1 MKFLVAA
8 LVVLVGCSTKP
19 NPNRCCTDTADC
31 SAAGIP
37 DVTPCSDDLVCRGHQ
52 CIAETCTSSDQC
64 DLSAPFCVDGAC
76 GAMCTA
82 DDECPGNGGDP
93 TDVHCVGGAC
103 VACRADGNDC
113 PANAPV
119 CDAGTCRGCTA
130 DSECS
135 SGACDVDAGSCLDET
150 TVLYAAP
157 SGSASSDCSKA
168 TPCTLA
174 RALSIADSSRPSIKL
189 AAGSYSDEM
198 YFSGAFTLTVYGPA
212 TINSDVE
219 VQGNANGLRLRD
231 IDIAF
236 YVDCEASASNL
247 PHPQVDL
254 RRVKINVNF
263 NAAPVGLGGTLCDIS
278 ATDVAI
284 TADRG
289 DNVGVVVA
297 LTGVAGVGGANA
309 TFDRVTIDGG
319 DPVFSIGDASTLSV
333 VNSMFTNQGISHG
346 LAILQSVSGAAES
359 GTIQFSTF
367 YNSTVTCP
375 ASGTAFLN
383 FANNVFL
390 NTRSGAATNTVSG
403 TGCTHRY
410 DMIKPQSTSPGST
423 NLLNMDPRFV
433 DAAHGDFHLMA
444 GSPAIDAAD
453 SAATLSTDF
462 DGTTRPQ
469 GAGRDLG
476 AFEYKP

>member
-1 MKFLVAA
+1 
-8 LVVLVGCSTKP
+8 
-19 NPNRCCTDTADC
+19 
-31 SAAGIP
+31 
-37 DVTPCSDDLVCRGHQ
+37 
-52 CIAETCTSSDQC
+52 
-64 DLSAPFCVDGAC
+64 
-76 GAMCTA
+76 MCTA
-82 DDECPGNGGDP
+82 DEECPGNGGDP
-93 TDVHCVGGAC
+93 ADVHCVGGAC

-119 CDAGTCRGCTA
+119 CDGGICRGCTA
-130 DSECS
+130 DTECS
-135 SGACDVDAGSCLDET
+135 SDACDLDAGGCLDET
-150 TVLYAAP
+150 SVLYAAP
-157 SGSASSDCSKA
+157 SGSANSDCSRA

-174 RALSIADSSRPSIKL
+174 RALSIADSSRPAIKL
-189 AAGSYSDEM
+189 AAGSYSDAM

-212 TINSDVE
+212 TITSEVQ

-231 IDIAF
+231 LEVAS
-236 YVDCEASASNL
+236 YVECEAFASNL
-247 PHPQVDL
+247 PHPQLDL
-254 RRVKINVNF
+254 RRVKINADLNIYGV
-263 NAAPVGLGGTLCDIS
+263 AISGSLCDIS
-278 ATDVAI
+278 GSDMSI
-284 TADRG
+284 LADHG
-289 DNVGVVVA
+289 NNLGAVVQ
-297 LTGVAGVGGANA
+297 LGGAGGTGASNA
-309 TFDRVTIDGG
+309 TFERVTIDGG
-319 DPVFSIGDASTLSV
+319 DPAFSLAQASTISV
-333 VNSMFTNQGISHG
+333 VNSVFSNQGTNYG
-346 LAILQSVSGAAES
+346 LANLQSGSGAAES

-375 ASGTAFLN
+375 ASGSAFLN

-390 NTRSGAATNTVSG
+390 NTRSGAPTNTVSG

-423 NLLNMDPRFV
+423 NLLNTDPRFV
-433 DAAHGDFHLMA
+433 DAAQGDFHLMA

>member
-19 NPNRCCTDTADC
+19 NPNRCCIDAADC

-37 DVTPCSDDLVCRGHQ
+37 DVTPCADDLVCRGHQ
-52 CIAETCTSSDQC
+52 CIAETCTASNQC

-76 GAMCTA
+76 GAMCTS
-82 DDECPGNGGDP
+82 DEQCPGNGGDP
-93 TDVHCVGGAC
+93 ANVYCVSGVC
-103 VACRADGNDC
+103 VACRTDGNDC
-113 PANAPV
+113 PA
-119 CDAGTCRGCTA
+119 DAAICEGGVCRGCAA
-130 DSECS
+130 DADCS
-135 SGACDVDAGSCLDET
+135 SDACDLDAGQCLDET

-168 TPCTLA
+168 TPCTFA
-174 RALSIADSSRPSIKL
+174 RALSIADSSRPAVKL
-189 AAGSYSDEM
+189 APGTYSEGIT
-198 YFSGAFTLTVYGPA
+198 FSGAFTLTVYGPA
-212 TINSDVE
+212 TISVVNLY
-219 VQGNANGLRLRD
+219 GNANGLRLRD
-231 IDIAF
+231 IELAP
-236 YVDCEASASNL
+236 YVNCEASASNL

-254 RRVKINVNF
+254 RRVKINADLNVYGV
-263 NAAPVGLGGTLCDIS
+263 AISGSLCDIS
-278 ATDVAI
+278 GSNLSIVA
-284 TADRG
+284 DHG
-289 DNVGVVVA
+289 NNVGA
-297 LTGVAGVGGANA
+297 AIQLNGAGGTGASNA
-309 TFDRVTIDGG
+309 TFERTTIDGG
-319 DPVFSIGDASTLSV
+319 DPAFSLAQASTISV
-333 VNSMFTNQGISHG
+333 VNSVFSNQGTNYG
-346 LAILQSVSGAAES
+346 LAILQSGSGAAES

-390 NTRSGAATNTVSG
+390 NTRSGAAMNTVSG